1 MKLTWWE
8 ERACINTSASTFR
21 FCNFGRPPTQISHL
35 FKCFNLKFVGII
47 SYSQP
52 NYDKWTRKNLQNLQ
66 KKIIFHNKSAPYTNW
81 ELATKYNHLGQFFKK
96 KVLPPWSVLKKQYY
110 HLGVWNNQS
119 IFPFN
124 YTLSRTNEIFIR
136 SHKLGI
142 SLEFF
147 SIYPNWD

>member
-52 NYDKWTRKNLQNLQ
+52 NYDKWSRKNLQNLQ

-96 KVLPPWSVLKKQYY
+96 KYY
-110 HLGVWNNQS
+110 HLGQFWKNNTT
-119 IFPFN
+119 
-124 YTLSRTNEIFIR
+124 TLVCEITNPYFLLITPSVELMKF
-136 SHKLGI
+136 
-142 SLEFF
+142 SLEV
-147 SIYPNWD
+147 IN